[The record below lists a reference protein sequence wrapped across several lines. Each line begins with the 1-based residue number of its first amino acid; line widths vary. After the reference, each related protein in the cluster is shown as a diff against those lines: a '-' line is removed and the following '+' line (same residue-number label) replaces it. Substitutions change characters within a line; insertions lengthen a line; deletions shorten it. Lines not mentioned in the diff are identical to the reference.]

1 MFTLNTPENP
11 DALWQYAVMILIS
24 AVIGYILGHIGN
36 KQKERRL
43 EMKLAKL
50 DSEIAAYP
58 LKKDLFTKNDSSVS
72 NQISDNKIVKEI
84 KADNLKVIEGID
96 SQIEEQLNS
105 AGIHT
110 FQQLSTTGAER
121 LTEILRN
128 SGVPFQMHHPRT
140 WPQQAELAENKMWED
155 LAELQNE
162 LNKEKY

>member
-1 MFTLNTPENP
+1 MLVLNISENP
-11 DALWQYAVMILIS
+11 DALWQYAIMILIS
-24 AVIGYILGHIGN
+24 AVIGYVLGHIGN

-50 DSEIAAYP
+50 DSEIAGQQAKNN
-58 LKKDLFTKNDSSVS
+58 LFSKKDSAFS
-72 NQISDNKIVKEI
+72 NQTPDNKIVKEI
-84 KADNLKVIEGID
+84 KPDNLKVIEGID
-96 SQIEEQLNS
+96 SQIEGQLNS

-110 FQQLSTTGAER
+110 FRELRATGADR
-121 LTEILRN
+121 LAEILKN
-128 SGVPFQMHHPRT
+128 SGVQFQMHQPRT